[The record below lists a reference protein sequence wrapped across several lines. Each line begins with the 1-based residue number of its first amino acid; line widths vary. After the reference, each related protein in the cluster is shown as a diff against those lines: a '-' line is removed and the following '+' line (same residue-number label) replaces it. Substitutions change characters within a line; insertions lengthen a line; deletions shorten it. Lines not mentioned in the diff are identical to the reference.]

1 MTDVNVESADAT
13 KEDPQSEQEEV
24 VKPDTSDN
32 KDEEASVEENVE
44 KLKTKEES
52 ELDKITKERD
62 SFKEKFYYLAAE
74 HENAQKRFEREK
86 SNLVK
91 FANEKLLS
99 SLVGALDNLDLTLMA
114 VANEEDEKVKNIC
127 VGVQMVRDQFF
138 ETLKQNGLEVID
150 TEGKDFDPKF
160 HEAISQKEEEGVE
173 SGKVLQEVQKG
184 YVLNGRVV
192 RAAKVITSK

>member
-1 MTDVNVESADAT
+1 MTDVNVESTDTSKEEGSSEELKADKT
-13 KEDPQSEQEEV
+13 QEQEAEATV
-24 VKPDTSDN
+24 EEITSD
-32 KDEEASVEENVE
+32 ENVE
-44 KLKTKEES
+44 ELKPKKES
-52 ELDKITKERD
+52 ELDLVKKERD
-62 SFKEKFYYLAAE
+62 TFKEKFYYLAAE
-74 HENAQKRFEREK
+74 QENALKRFEREK

-138 ETLKQNGLEVID
+138 ETLKQNGLEVIE

-192 RAAKVITSK
+192 RA